1 MGNHHMLTREVGCT
15 HRLVFLVTNTRTYTR
30 REVLA
35 PPSSYR
41 TRHIRF
47 LETPV
52 LSASFPPL
60 FALYFWR
67 LTTLVPLSSLA
78 NPQFCSGFSGW
89 PLLSLRAGV
98 MALAH
103 VQFIDLSCRRFLC
116 CASGSQYRNIHSV
129 ELAVM
134 DGYKDLLNPL
144 EAFLCASRPLMFTQH
159 CAQ

>member
-1 MGNHHMLTREVGCT
+1 MLTREVGCT

-78 NPQFCSGFSGW
+78 NPQFCTLVRVLGTAPSLAPRGSYGARSCPVVYRFIMSPFSMLCLRITVPKY
-89 PLLSLRAGV
+89 PLRRACG
-98 MALAH
+98 
-103 VQFIDLSCRRFLC
+103 
-116 CASGSQYRNIHSV
+116 
-129 ELAVM
+129 
-134 DGYKDLLNPL
+134 DG
-144 EAFLCASRPLMFTQH
+144 RI
-159 CAQ
+159 